1 MDKPSGMKEG
11 IALIDIDLK
20 NIDRV
25 RKEWP
30 FLKDRKP
37 ENYQEIC
44 NSDFRPY
51 LPTAGR
57 DFKP

>member
-1 MDKPSGMKEG
+1 MKEG
-11 IALIDIDLK
+11 ITLIDIDLK

-37 ENYQEIC
+37 ETYKEIV
-44 NSDFRPY
+44 
-51 LPTAGR
+51 G
-57 DFKP
+57 